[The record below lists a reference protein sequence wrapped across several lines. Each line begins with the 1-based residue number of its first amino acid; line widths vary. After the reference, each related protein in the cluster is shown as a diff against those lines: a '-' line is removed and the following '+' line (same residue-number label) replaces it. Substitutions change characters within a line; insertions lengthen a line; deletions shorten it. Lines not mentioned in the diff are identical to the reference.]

1 MKKQNVITRRER
13 LCRLLDLSPE
23 ALSFGH
29 TVEIQGRG
37 FVKIRGGGAI
47 LLYTPEEI
55 RVSLNRRGDFV
66 SVRGSRLSCAAYNR
80 GALGVEGR
88 IDEVSFGRE
97 EGKK

>member
-23 ALSFGH
+23 AFSFGH
-29 TVEIQGRG
+29 AIEIQGRG

-55 RVSLNRRGDFV
+55 RISLDRRGNLV
-66 SVRGSRLSCAAYNR
+66 SVRGSGLSCAAYNK
-80 GALGVEGR
+80 GALGIEGC
-88 IDEVSFGRE
+88 IDSVSFGRE

>member
-1 MKKQNVITRRER
+1 MKKHNVITRRER

-23 ALSFGH
+23 ALSFGQ

-55 RVSLNRRGDFV
+55 RIALSRRGDFV

-80 GALGVEGR
+80 GALGVEGQ
-88 IDEVSFGRE
+88 IDAVSFG
-97 EGKK
+97 EGEDRG